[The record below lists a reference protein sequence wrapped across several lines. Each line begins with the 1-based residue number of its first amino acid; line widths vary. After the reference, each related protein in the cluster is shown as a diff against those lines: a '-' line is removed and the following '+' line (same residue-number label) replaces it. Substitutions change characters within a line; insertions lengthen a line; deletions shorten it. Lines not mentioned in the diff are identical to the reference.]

1 MLISDW
7 SSDVCPS
14 DLGVRARQL
23 RDIRSRRLLL
33 RCRLREDRR
42 TIARPAIRPLP
53 VELRGIV
60 RGREI
65 DAQQR
70 AVAHSGRI
78 VGDPDRFGMAGLFGA
93 DIAVAGGRLAAPG
106 IVAYQDRKSV
116 V

>member
-1 MLISDW
+1 MIQR
-7 SSDVCPS
+7 PP
-14 DLGVRARQL
+14 
-23 RDIRSRRLLL
+23 RST
-33 RCRLREDRR
+33 R
-42 TIARPAIRPLP
+42 TDTIFPYTTLYRF

-60 RGREI
+60 RDREI

-106 IVAYQDRKSV
+106 IAADHRCDALHLDRKSKRLHSSH
-116 V
+116 